1 VSTRR
6 AQPKGQRAAGDTPAA
21 APAPPAPKVEEVEE
35 DEMPVYEPPP
45 DLDEPA
51 QDMKR
56 KRGGGKKKKNEK

>member
-1 VSTRR
+1 
-6 AQPKGQRAAGDTPAA
+6 
-21 APAPPAPKVEEVEE
+21 
-35 DEMPVYEPPP
+35 MPVYEPPP